1 MNTSPIIVEKIRQ
14 LSQGEGL
21 KDNEIAEIIK
31 YNRVTVQKIRKAYN
45 IPTYNKDMRKDK
57 EAICPQCG
65 NIYYIR
71 RSEVPKICCPI
82 CEKKYEKDM
91 EEYREAYNNN

>member
-1 MNTSPIIVEKIRQ
+1 
-14 LSQGEGL
+14 
-21 KDNEIAEIIK
+21 
-31 YNRVTVQKIRKAYN
+31 
-45 IPTYNKDMRKDK
+45 MRKDK

>member
-57 EAICPQCG
+57 AVICPNCKST
-65 NIYYIR
+65 YYIR
-71 RSEVPKICCPI
+71 RKEEPGICCPACAVKI
-82 CEKKYEKDM
+82 NKGEQL
-91 EEYREAYNNN
+91 